1 MSRRELTYLTN
12 AGLVVL
18 CALFA
23 WANFSSWRS
32 TGRPTGLGSTVL
44 EAWTAALFLVR
55 RPPSHVSFKAVAWIA
70 APVGSFVML
79 LARPGGSSGIP
90 HLYAEPIQLVGV
102 VAAIASLGVLGRSI
116 GIVAAN
122 RGVRT
127 AGPYRFVR
135 HPIYLGYLLTNI
147 GYVLESPTSRNL
159 ILFTVALAGQLIRI
173 REEERVLAR
182 DDSYRRYMSRVRS
195 RLVPYVF

>member
-1 MSRRELTYLTN
+1 
-12 AGLVVL
+12 
-18 CALFA
+18 
-23 WANFSSWRS
+23 
-32 TGRPTGLGSTVL
+32 
-44 EAWTAALFLVR
+44 
-55 RPPSHVSFKAVAWIA
+55 
-70 APVGSFVML
+70 VML
-79 LARPGGSSGIP
+79 LARPGGASGIP

-102 VAAIASLGVLGRSI
+102 LAALASLGVLGRSI

-127 AGPYRFVR
+127 AGPYRLVR
-135 HPIYLGYLLTNI
+135 HPVYLGYLLTNI

-159 ILFTVALAGQLIRI
+159 ILFTVALAGQLVRI

>member
-1 MSRRELTYLTN
+1 VNRRAVTYVTN
-12 AGLVVL
+12 AALVVL

-32 TGRPTGLGSTVL
+32 TGRPTGLGSTIL
-44 EAWTAALFLVR
+44 EGWTAALFLVR
-55 RPPSHVSFKAVAWIA
+55 RPPSDVSFKALAWIA

-79 LARPGGSSGIP
+79 LARPGGAIGVP

-102 VAAIASLGVLGRSI
+102 LAALASLGVLGRSI

-127 AGPYRFVR
+127 AGPYRLVR
-135 HPIYLGYLLTNI
+135 HPVYLGYLLTNI

-159 ILFTVALAGQLIRI
+159 ILFTVALAGQLVRI

>member
-1 MSRRELTYLTN
+1 VNRRAITYITN
-12 AGLVVL
+12 ATLVVL

-32 TGRPTGLGSTVL
+32 TGRPTGLGSTIL
-44 EAWTAALFLVR
+44 EGWTAALFLVR
-55 RPPSHVSFKAVAWIA
+55 RPPSDVSFKALAWIA

-79 LARPGGSSGIP
+79 LARPGGAIGVP

-102 VAAIASLGVLGRSI
+102 LAALASLGVLGRSI

-127 AGPYRFVR
+127 AGPYRLVR
-135 HPIYLGYLLTNI
+135 HPVYLGYLLTNI

-159 ILFTVALAGQLIRI
+159 ILFTVALAGQLVRI